1 MDNRKLPANL
11 PPLHSPLWL
20 PGGHLQTVYAKL
32 LQRTPPPYRRE
43 LLPDSGGSEQAGYDF
58 VDAADAEAPL
68 VVLFHGLEGSSG
80 SHYAVEMMYAIRQ
93 RGWHGVVAHFRSCGG
108 VPAEKK
114 YHSGDTREIAHMLGL
129 LAARYRRVY
138 AVGISLGGNALA
150 KYLGEQGRAGQAA
163 VPQAAAAVSA
173 PVDLPASAAALEHG
187 LPRLLYTRYFLNSL
201 LPKMP
206 PLPDVGIRTLGDFD
220 NAYTAPLHGFADKD
234 DYYRRSAAKP
244 YLRDIAVPTLLLNAR
259 NDPFLPAR
267 FLPPAS
273 LPAPTRTGR
282 PCGLRFRRRP
292 RPPALDAANRTALFR
307 AGIGRALKRNAGRF
321 VSGHPAFTATCLH
334 IGQPFFPF
342 QTASLCLHNLPCCIS
357 TATCAC
363 TTTPPC
369 TLRQASTARRWA
381 RLFSRPTAIPA
392 SAFSCGRHW
401 PNCAAG
407 WPHSAFLCTFS
418 QAMPPMR

>member
-43 LLPDSGGSEQAGYDF
+43 LLPDSGGSEQAAYDF

-80 SHYAVEMMYAIRQ
+80 SHYAVEMMHAVRE

-129 LAARYRRVY
+129 LATRYRRIY

-173 PVDLPASAAALEHG
+173 PVDLPASASALEHG

-201 LPKMP
+201 LPKVP
-206 PLPDVGIRTLGDFD
+206 PLPDVRIHTLGDFD

-244 YLRDIAVPTLLLNAR
+244 YLCDIAVPTLLLNAR

-267 FLPPAS
+267 FLPTANDVSPQVC
-273 LPAPTRTGR
+273 LLQPEQG
-282 PCGLRFRRRP
+282 GH
-292 RPPALDAANRTALFR
+292 AA
-307 AGIGRALKRNAGRF
+307 F
-321 VSGHPAFTATCLH
+321 VSGGGRGHLRWMPQTVLR
-334 IGQPFFPF
+334 FFEL
-342 QTASLCLHNLPCCIS
+342 ASDGH
-357 TATCAC
+357 
-363 TTTPPC
+363 
-369 TLRQASTARRWA
+369 
-381 RLFSRPTAIPA
+381 
-392 SAFSCGRHW
+392 
-401 PNCAAG
+401 
-407 WPHSAFLCTFS
+407 
-418 QAMPPMR
+418 